1 MPNRPSGRQ
10 SPTPNFDRLARVYRW
25 MEYLSFGPMLERCRF
40 WYIPA
45 CAASRYALILGD
57 GDGRFTA
64 SLLGTN
70 PELKADAV
78 DGSAAMLAALKCLVG
93 QTAKDFRA
101 ESGSLRLNTF
111 KADIREFVP
120 PGNAYDLVVTHFF
133 LDCLAAEEIDGL
145 IKRILPHLNS
155 NAVWLVSE
163 FAIPEHGWRKMA
175 AKGLI
180 RGLYFAFSVMTRL
193 QVNQLPDY
201 ASIFARHNF
210 QRAHQTR
217 FLGGLLVAE
226 IWQRRQP

>member
-1 MPNRPSGRQ
+1 
-10 SPTPNFDRLARVYRW
+10 

-45 CAASRYALILGD
+45 CAASRHALILGD

-64 SLLGTN
+64 SLLVTN
-70 PELKADAV
+70 PELKADVV
-78 DGSAAMLAALKCLVG
+78 DGSAAMLVALKCLVG

-101 ESGSLRLNTF
+101 ESDSLRLNTF
-111 KADIREFVP
+111 KADIREFIP

-133 LDCLAAEEIDGL
+133 LDCLTPEEIDSL
-145 IKRILPHLNS
+145 IERVLPHLNS

-175 AKGLI
+175 ANGLI
-180 RGLYFAFSVMTRL
+180 RGLYFAFSVMTGL

-226 IWQRRQP
+226 VWQRRQP